1 MEKALDAPTVMVIF
15 GASGDL
21 TQHKLVPAL
30 FSLHCAG
37 LLPRGLEILGVART
51 PLSDDAFRRRMLE
64 GALAYARLSPGQ
76 CSRWEEFAPRLH
88 YRHLDYE
95 AAPSYRELKDWL
107 DAWDRERGVGMGHA
121 RRLLYLATPPALYV
135 PIIRHLGEAGLSQSE
150 AGWVRIVVEKPFG
163 HDLGSARALNGELHR
178 YFSEEQVYRIDHYLG
193 KETVQNLLVFRFANT
208 IFEPLW
214 NRTYID
220 HVQITA
226 AESIGVG
233 HRAGYYD
240 RAGVLRD
247 MFQNHLMQLLT
258 LTTMEPAAAFDAKCL
273 RDEKAKVLRA
283 VRPVDPRQDSVRGQ
297 YLGYREEPGIAPD
310 SRTATYGALR
320 MYIDSWRWRDVPFF
334 LRSGKRLARKTS
346 EIMIQFKAV
355 PHLMFEL
362 MEGRSLPA
370 NSLAIC
376 IQPDEGFHLHFEVK
390 VPGAGMLTKSVNM
403 EYHYAA
409 EGIVLP
415 DAYERL
421 LLDALQ
427 GDASLFARA
436 DEIERSWELIDPI
449 DAAWDA
455 DEVPLCFYAPGSWGP
470 AEADTLLAQGG
481 RRWTLGCSGAPAG

>member
-1 MEKALDAPTVMVIF
+1 MATGADAPATLVIF

-21 TQHKLVPAL
+21 TQRKLVPAL

-37 LLPRGLEILGVART
+37 FLPGNLEIAGVARS
-51 PLSDDAFRRRMLE
+51 PLTDEEFRRRMLE
-64 GALAYARLSPGQ
+64 GAQAYARLSPGQ
-76 CSRWEEFAPRLH
+76 CARWDEFAPRLH
-88 YRHLDYE
+88 YHRLDYE
-95 AAPSYRELKDWL
+95 DGASYQELGAML
-107 DAWDRERGVGMGHA
+107 EEMDRMRGVGEGHG
-121 RRLLYLATPPALYV
+121 RRLFYLATPPALYV
-135 PIIRHLGEAGLSQSE
+135 PIIQHLGASGLSHSE
-150 AGWVRIVVEKPFG
+150 AGWVCIVVEKPFG
-163 HDLGSARALNGELHR
+163 HDLPSARALNVELHR
-178 YFSEEQVYRIDHYLG
+178 FFAEEQIYRIDHYLG

-220 HVQITA
+220 HVQITV

-240 RAGVLRD
+240 KAGVLRD
-247 MFQNHLMQLLT
+247 MFQNHLIQLLT

-283 VRPVDPRQDSVRGQ
+283 VRTVDAHRDSVRGQ
-297 YLGYREEPGIAPD
+297 YRGYREEPGIAPD

-320 MYIDSWRWRDVPFF
+320 LYIDNWRWRDVPFF
-334 LRSGKRLARKTS
+334 LRSGKRLAQKAS
-346 EIMIQFKAV
+346 EILIQFKAV
-355 PHLMFEL
+355 PHLMFDM

-370 NSLAIC
+370 NFLAIC

-390 VPGAGMLTKSVNM
+390 VPGAGMRSKSVNM

-409 EGIVLP
+409 EGMVLP

-449 DAAWDA
+449 AAAWEA
-455 DEVPLCFYAPGSWGP
+455 DEIPLYLYEPGSWGP
-470 AEADTLLAQGG
+470 AEADALLAESG
-481 RRWTLGCSGAPAG
+481 RRWRLGCQNAG

>member
-1 MEKALDAPTVMVIF
+1 MAKMPDAPATLVIF

-21 TQHKLVPAL
+21 TQRKLVPAL
-30 FSLHCAG
+30 FSLYCAG
-37 LLPRGLEILGVART
+37 LLPRELEILGVARS
-51 PLSDDAFRRRMLE
+51 PLSDEEFRRRMLE
-64 GALAYARLSPGQ
+64 GARTYARLSPGQ
-76 CSRWEEFAPRLH
+76 CARWDGFAPRLH

-95 AAPSYRELKDWL
+95 AGESYQALRTWL
-107 DAWDRERGVGMGHA
+107 EEMDRARGVGEGQA
-121 RRLLYLATPPALYV
+121 RRLFYLATPPALYV

-150 AGWVRIVVEKPFG
+150 AGWARIVVEKPFG
-163 HDLGSARALNGELHR
+163 RDLSSARALNAELHH
-178 YFSEEQVYRIDHYLG
+178 YFAEEQIYRIDHYLG

-220 HVQITA
+220 HVQITV

-240 RAGVLRD
+240 QAGVLRD

-283 VRPVDPRQDSVRGQ
+283 VRPVDARRDSVRGQ
-297 YLGYREEPGIAPD
+297 YLGYRQEPGIAPD

-320 MYIDSWRWRDVPFF
+320 LYIDNWRWRDVPFF
-334 LRSGKRLARKTS
+334 LRSGKRLAQKTS
-346 EIMIQFKAV
+346 EILIQFKAV

-436 DEIERSWELIDPI
+436 DEIERSWELMDPI
-449 DAAWDA
+449 VAAWDA
-455 DEVPLCFYAPGSWGP
+455 DEVPLYFYEPGSWGP
-470 AEADTLLAQGG
+470 AEADALLAESG
-481 RRWTLGCSGAPAG
+481 RRWSLGCQGA

>member
-1 MEKALDAPTVMVIF
+1 MTTGADAPATLVIF

-21 TQHKLVPAL
+21 TQRKLVPAL

-37 LLPRGLEILGVART
+37 FLPGNLEIAGVARS
-51 PLSDDAFRRRMLE
+51 PLTDEEFRRRMLE
-64 GALAYARLSPGQ
+64 GAQAYARLSPGQ
-76 CSRWEEFAPRLH
+76 CARWDEFAPRLH
-88 YRHLDYE
+88 YHRLDYE
-95 AAPSYRELKDWL
+95 DGASYQELGAVL
-107 DAWDRERGVGMGHA
+107 EEMDRVRGVGEGHG
-121 RRLLYLATPPALYV
+121 RRLFYLATPPALYV
-135 PIIRHLGEAGLSQSE
+135 PIIQHLGASGLSHSE
-150 AGWVRIVVEKPFG
+150 AGWVCIVVEKPFG
-163 HDLGSARALNGELHR
+163 HDLPSARALNVELHR
-178 YFSEEQVYRIDHYLG
+178 FFAEEQIYRIDHYLG

-220 HVQITA
+220 HVQITV

-240 RAGVLRD
+240 KAGVLRD
-247 MFQNHLMQLLT
+247 MFQNHLIQLLT

-283 VRPVDPRQDSVRGQ
+283 VRTVDAHRDSVRGQ
-297 YLGYREEPGIAPD
+297 YRGYREEPGIAPD

-320 MYIDSWRWRDVPFF
+320 LYIDNWRWRDVPFF
-334 LRSGKRLARKTS
+334 LRSGKRLAQKAS
-346 EIMIQFKAV
+346 EILIQFKAV
-355 PHLMFEL
+355 PHLMFDM

-376 IQPDEGFHLHFEVK
+376 IQPDEGFHLYFEVK
-390 VPGAGMLTKSVNM
+390 VPGAGMRSKSVNM

-409 EGIVLP
+409 EGVVLP

-449 DAAWDA
+449 AAAWEA
-455 DEVPLCFYAPGSWGP
+455 DEIPLYLYEPGSWGP
-470 AEADTLLAQGG
+470 AEADALLAESG
-481 RRWTLGCSGAPAG
+481 RRWRLGCQNAG

>member
-1 MEKALDAPTVMVIF
+1 MTRGADAPATLVIF

-21 TQHKLVPAL
+21 TQRKLVPAL

-37 LLPRGLEILGVART
+37 LLPENLAILGTARS
-51 PLSDDAFRRRMLE
+51 PLTDEEFRRRMLE
-64 GALAYARLSPGQ
+64 GAQAYARLSPGQ
-76 CSRWEEFAPRLH
+76 CARWDEFAPRLRYH
-88 YRHLDYE
+88 RLDYE
-95 AAPSYRELKDWL
+95 DGASYRELGAIL
-107 DAWDRERGVGMGHA
+107 EETDRARGVGEGHG

-135 PIIRHLGEAGLSQSE
+135 PIIRHLGAVGLSHSE
-150 AGWVRIVVEKPFG
+150 AGWARIVVEKPFG
-163 HDLGSARALNGELHR
+163 HDLSSARALNAELHH
-178 YFSEEQVYRIDHYLG
+178 FFAEEQIYRIDHYLG

-220 HVQITA
+220 HVQITV

-240 RAGVLRD
+240 KAGVLRD

-283 VRPVDPRQDSVRGQ
+283 VRAVDARRDSIRGQ
-297 YLGYREEPGIAPD
+297 YRGYREEPGIAPD

-320 MYIDSWRWRDVPFF
+320 LYIDNWRWRDVPFF
-334 LRSGKRLARKTS
+334 LRSGKRLAQKTS
-346 EIMIQFKAV
+346 EILIQFKAV

-362 MEGRSLPA
+362 MERHSLPA

-376 IQPDEGFHLHFEVK
+376 IQPDEGFHLYFEVK

-409 EGIVLP
+409 GGIVLP

-436 DEIERSWELIDPI
+436 DEIERSWQLIDPI
-449 DAAWDA
+449 AAAWEA
-455 DEVPLCFYAPGSWGP
+455 DEVPLYFYAPGSWGP
-470 AEADTLLAQGG
+470 AEADALLAGSG
-481 RRWTLGCSGAPAG
+481 RQWKLGRQNAR